1 MEVEKYKEFLIQPFY
16 WLNLVS
22 QLINFCA
29 RSTWVERCRVAQ
41 NLNIM
46 RLFIS
51 LSHTIPWCKKH
62 VELEGS
68 LWESSISVQGIRPI
82 LKQYLSTFSPLAN
95 VLFCRACWDSTWSAG
110 LMKFISQFCSKLGM
124 MFISPS
130 RYLVYGEYLHQG
142 LLSMVNEPAISH
154 QHLQELQR
162 ALALQA
168 KSGGEELLGISE
180 FHEHKHHRLS
190 AVSCALGCCVYDI
203 YPWIQ

>member
-1 MEVEKYKEFLIQPFY
+1 
-16 WLNLVS
+16 
-22 QLINFCA
+22 
-29 RSTWVERCRVAQ
+29 
-41 NLNIM
+41 
-46 RLFIS
+46 
-51 LSHTIPWCKKH
+51 
-62 VELEGS
+62 
-68 LWESSISVQGIRPI
+68 
-82 LKQYLSTFSPLAN
+82 
-95 VLFCRACWDSTWSAG
+95 
-110 LMKFISQFCSKLGM
+110 MKFISQFCSKLGM

-203 YPWIQ
+203 YP